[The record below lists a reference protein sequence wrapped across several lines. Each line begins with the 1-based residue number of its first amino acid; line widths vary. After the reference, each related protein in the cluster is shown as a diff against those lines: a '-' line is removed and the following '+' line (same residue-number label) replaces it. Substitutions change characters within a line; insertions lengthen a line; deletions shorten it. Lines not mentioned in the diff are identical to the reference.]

1 MEEVKQ
7 TTVIMTEEQKAK
19 YEAFLKQ
26 QEAEEAK
33 ARDKKMRQDYK
44 EMTDDAIES
53 MIPQL
58 KNVSE
63 ALADHKRRVFEE
75 FSAII
80 QMKKEMFK
88 MAKGEELYNHSH
100 SFTNSKGTM
109 KIVLGHYVIDNY
121 LDTAN
126 VGIAKIQQY
135 LQTLAKDSEA
145 EMLIGMVNQLLAKDA
160 KGTLKASR
168 IIQLRKT
175 AEKYG
180 VPEIIEGV
188 NIIEEAY
195 QPIPSSTFLKAYIRD
210 EATGVWQQIPLG
222 MTEA

>member
-1 MEEVKQ
+1 MSEVQ
-7 TTVIMTEEQKAK
+7 THAVFMTEEQKAQ

-26 QEAEEAK
+26 QQAEEAK
-33 ARDKKMRQDYK
+33 ARDKKMREDYR
-44 EMTDDAIES
+44 EMADDAIES

-58 KNVSE
+58 KEVSE
-63 ALADHKRRVFEE
+63 QLAEHKRRVFEE

-80 QMKKEMFK
+80 NLKKEIFK
-88 MAKGEELYNHSH
+88 LNKGEDLYNQSH
-100 SFTNSKGTM
+100 TFTNSKGTM
-109 KIVLGHYVIDNY
+109 KIVLGHYIIDNY

-175 AEKYG
+175 AKKYG

-188 NIIEEAY
+188 NIIEDAY
-195 QPIPSSTFLKAYIRD
+195 QPIPSSTFLKAYVRND
-210 EATGVWQQIPLG
+210 HTGAWDQIPLG